1 MLTMGVRP
9 TPALTSTTG
18 HVLHDSMKPPAGWCE
33 LMIAPVSMW
42 SCRKRDAVPL
52 GSSLTLMR

>member
-18 HVLHDSMKPPAGWCE
+18 HVLHDSMKPPAGWRE
-33 LMIAPVSMW
+33 LMMVPVSMW
-42 SCRKRDAVPL
+42 SCR
-52 GSSLTLMR
+52 